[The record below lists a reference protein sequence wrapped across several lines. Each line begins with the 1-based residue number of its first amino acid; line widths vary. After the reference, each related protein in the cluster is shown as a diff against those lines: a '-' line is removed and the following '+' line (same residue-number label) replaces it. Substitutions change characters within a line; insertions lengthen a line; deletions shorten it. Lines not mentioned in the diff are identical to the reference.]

1 MNVEAFKRNLD
12 LKLEKN
18 RKRSEIKKTV
28 QDYNDAKQG
37 LELEREEVFQPI
49 VKEVKQVKETIDDKQ
64 DKMIQQ
70 LQENQKALTHDL
82 SFLKELDTFESPP
95 DSPIALDPPPKPKT
109 KVPDP
114 QIGFSQDRELDY
126 IQKSGFPTPNEAFK
140 KILDEDFDHDR
151 LYNDVVDRI
160 ARANHKKAG
169 YSKNKEKNKDKVDDI
184 VRQVDTLKKY
194 IDRINLLAGGDK
206 IFVTQEGKGLKQMN
220 EVMELPIYLN
230 SVNCARGSS
239 HDFTTSFN
247 PVMRLEP
254 NREYFVA
261 LDEVAM
267 SYSWYNVSSS
277 YDNNKLKFSHD
288 SGTTWTEIELPN
300 GNFAYSELNAYVQRE
315 LESAKHSKTG
325 ITIKFVP
332 ALLKVLI
339 GLEDGY
345 QVDVRGGNFA
355 DLIGFTKK
363 IVTTTS
369 YGEKSPDITRSV
381 DDIYIRTNIISESVV
396 GASEAVADWYNAY
409 FEIDFKIT
417 KMDNTTYGAA
427 DAAAIIN
434 GGFSMINDIKVDFE
448 KARVLD
454 LPCANHAANMKNL
467 TEFSKEHSDQVGPPQ
482 FHYLDTAS
490 GAVIQKYTTLA
501 LDGNAQN
508 VTPTDNGDY
517 NEGFAKRKTLLTTGA
532 ENNIHL
538 PLNRFGFFDSLEEQI
553 PPNAKVTF
561 HVTLEKDN
569 EVLFRS
575 NAAAAGRYIITKFR
589 LWVPM
594 IHMNAAGQK
603 LYADSFLK
611 PHAWSYQREEISD
624 SGPLRQKNGKFNIT
638 SAVDRPRHVFVW
650 VLNASKFGD
659 QEQNMFVF
667 NTYNIA
673 NARYFTKAQLRVEN
687 GTRYPDQELDPSS
700 ELARAWKYF
709 ASYSKLA
716 SNSLF
721 GPAITMKQ
729 FQDLYG
735 VLHFDLTKQPPEIMK
750 AATRL
755 DFEYSLNNTTN
766 ADYHIYA
773 LVLNEKEI
781 SIDVMSGKALIRKKK
796 LAKAYN
802 EKSAITLRLSHNEL
816 SGPDEMML
824 TKTQINRIQ
833 KAASLGKGV
842 DLKISKTQMG
852 KVVQKGG
859 SLFSSLLALGTKL
872 LPKAMNLATKAL
884 PGLATGALSSL
895 GNFATD
901 KILDAGQQSGGLI
914 IPNSNIMK
922 LLPYVDALSKKQKQD
937 LANALNSGGD
947 MKMKPTKSQSGG
959 FLGTLLASIGVPIL
973 LKALTGSGNSKG
985 RGLHVRAPKKS
996 GKGMQNRPYWDNQP
1010 IFFPP
1015 GLGEPV
1021 PTIGMGNTR
1030 PAGQKDHR
1038 QEGASKEGP
1047 EGPPGP
1053 KGEKGDT
1060 GSQGPKG
1067 EKGDT
1072 GPPGQKGDTG
1082 PAGQKGDTGSQG
1094 PKGDVG
1100 LQGPQGLKGD
1110 TGLQGPRGP
1119 RGLQG
1124 LRGPAGLKGDKGD
1137 KGDTGPQGPRGP
1149 QGPAGSG
1156 SNIDLSDLKKAITFT
1171 STHGADRQVT
1181 GLSDQPLNGTAAV
1194 NENKL
1199 NTELA
1204 KKADSSTVLNG
1215 LSGKADAA
1223 SVMLLDGTQK
1233 MTANL
1238 DMNGKDVINT
1248 KRENY
1253 LNMTTSQQA
1262 TYENSNTLISR
1273 YEAGAM
1279 KRHLQ
1284 GLLDITC
1291 LSSATQVYVDNTKK
1305 RIPSFRN
1312 LNDKQ
1317 TLDARKRKIVNLP
1330 DTFSD
1335 NDEVV
1340 SMNHKAAAD
1349 SDLVNKK
1356 FVEDRLAHNL
1366 TPAQLTNNLSYI
1378 MSKNGQFS
1386 DEDDITG
1393 KPITDQ
1399 VVLYPT
1405 NPRTK
1410 PFDLSLDTSK
1420 GYYSSRFG
1428 VNMYSA
1434 DKAEYTV
1441 ACELCWISNKV
1452 DPSSVTLTATS
1463 SVETIS
1469 TQRSNRF
1476 DNHIVTLI
1484 HMTKWS
1490 NATPN
1495 YLMFDVVIKN
1505 KSGQSYDQKLPI
1517 WVIVY
1522 GSKGY
1527 HNSIPKS
1534 VWTSWYSFLSGG
1546 VRINSALT
1554 LAKQPSVAKT
1564 ALTNATK
1571 KIWYRGNCAHNNAS
1585 QVTFYVNG
1593 TSDHT
1598 TNVSQSD
1605 NADFPVN
1612 SSDNT
1617 KLIINNAGMY
1627 LITYIDG
1634 VKSKHLS
1641 HLRFTLSNSFVS
1653 TANGILMALP
1663 NTRST
1668 WVNTTNTVL
1677 LYFQANTTLSIAT
1690 DNSNTQLDG
1699 LNFSHLLIVKQ
1710 D

>member
-1 MNVEAFKRNLD
+1 MPDEGTFLSFKNHQRKIDVPFVIYADFESIIKPLNSAQPFPEKSYTDKKQLHIPVSFCYYIKCSFDDQYSKLVEYIAKSEDEDVAQIFVNMLEEEVKAIYKNHPPKNMIFTKNDAEIFEKATCCWICEEEFEKGDTIVRDHCHYTGKFRGAAHNSCNLSARQPKFIPVVFHNLANYDAHLFIRNLGV
-12 LKLEKN
+12 
-18 RKRSEIKKTV
+18 SEGEI
-28 QDYNDAKQG
+28 NCIPNN
-37 LELEREEVFQPI
+37 EE
-49 VKEVKQVKETIDDKQ
+49 
-64 DKMIQQ
+64 
-70 LQENQKALTHDL
+70 
-82 SFLKELDTFESPP
+82 
-95 DSPIALDPPPKPKT
+95 
-109 KVPDP
+109 
-114 QIGFSQDRELDY
+114 
-126 IQKSGFPTPNEAFK
+126 
-140 KILDEDFDHDR
+140 
-151 LYNDVVDRI
+151 
-160 ARANHKKAG
+160 
-169 YSKNKEKNKDKVDDI
+169 
-184 VRQVDTLKKY
+184 KY
-194 IDRINLLAGGDK
+194 I
-206 IFVTQEGKGLKQMN
+206 
-220 EVMELPIYLN
+220 
-230 SVNCARGSS
+230 S
-239 HDFTTSFN
+239 
-247 PVMRLEP
+247 
-254 NREYFVA
+254 
-261 LDEVAM
+261 
-267 SYSWYNVSSS
+267 
-277 YDNNKLKFSHD
+277 
-288 SGTTWTEIELPN
+288 
-300 GNFAYSELNAYVQRE
+300 
-315 LESAKHSKTG
+315 
-325 ITIKFVP
+325 
-332 ALLKVLI
+332 
-339 GLEDGY
+339 
-345 QVDVRGGNFA
+345 
-355 DLIGFTKK
+355 FTKK
-363 IVTTTS
+363 IEVGKFFDQTKGHWVDINRELRFIDSFKFMASSLDKLVKNLVKKDNTLENTGK
-369 YGEKSPDITRSV
+369 YHTGEKLELLKRKGEFPYEWFDSIDKLMETGVPPIEAFFSV
-381 DDIYIRTNIISESVV
+381 LKGEGISEEDYAV
-396 GASEAVADWYNAY
+396 GTDDPYECRRP
-409 FEIDFKIT
+409 
-417 KMDNTTYGAA
+417 
-427 DAAAIIN
+427 
-434 GGFSMINDIKVDFE
+434 KV
-448 KARVLD
+448 
-454 LPCANHAANMKNL
+454 
-467 TEFSKEHSDQVGPPQ
+467 
-482 FHYLDTAS
+482 
-490 GAVIQKYTTLA
+490 
-501 LDGNAQN
+501 
-508 VTPTDNGDY
+508 
-517 NEGFAKRKTLLTTGA
+517 
-532 ENNIHL
+532 
-538 PLNRFGFFDSLEEQI
+538 FD
-553 PPNAKVTF
+553 
-561 HVTLEKDN
+561 
-569 EVLFRS
+569 
-575 NAAAAGRYIITKFR
+575 
-589 LWVPM
+589 
-594 IHMNAAGQK
+594 
-603 LYADSFLK
+603 
-611 PHAWSYQREEISD
+611 
-624 SGPLRQKNGKFNIT
+624 
-638 SAVDRPRHVFVW
+638 
-650 VLNASKFGD
+650 D

-687 GTRYPDQELDPSS
+687 NTRYPDQELDPRS

-735 VLHFDLTKQPPEIMK
+735 ILYFDLTKQPPEIMK

-773 LVLNEKEI
+773 MILNDEEI
-781 SIDVMSGKALIRKKK
+781 SVDVMSGKALIRKKK

-833 KAASLGKGV
+833 KAASQGKGI
-842 DLKISKTQMG
+842 DLKISKTQMT

-901 KILDAGQQSGGLI
+901 KILGAGQPSKSGGML
-914 IPNSNIMK
+914 IPNSNIVR

-973 LKALTGSGNSKG
+973 LKALTGSGNSRGK
-985 RGLHVRAPKKS
+985 GLHVRAPKKS
-996 GKGMQNRPYWDNQP
+996 GKGMQNRPYWDKQP

-1015 GLGEPV
+1015 GMGEPV
-1021 PTIGMGNTR
+1021 PTIGMGNK
-1030 PAGQKDHR
+1030 KDHR

-1053 KGEKGDT
+1053 KGEKGDKGDAGSQGPKGEKGDKGDTGPAGQKGEKGDT

-1072 GPPGQKGDTG
+1072 GSQGL
-1082 PAGQKGDTGSQG
+1082 KGDTGSQG
-1094 PKGDVG
+1094 PKGDTG
-1100 LQGPQGLKGD
+1100 SQGPQGLRGPAGSKGD
-1110 TGLQGPRGP
+1110 KGDKGEKGDIGSQGPRGP
-1119 RGLQG
+1119 RGPQG
-1124 LRGPAGLKGDKGD
+1124 LRGPAGSKGDKGEKGDKGD
-1137 KGDTGPQGPRGP
+1137 IGPQGPRGP
-1149 QGPAGSG
+1149 QGSSGSG

-1215 LSGKADAA
+1215 LSGKADTAA
-1223 SVMLLDGTQK
+1223 VMLLDGTQK

-1253 LNMTTSQQA
+1253 LNMTTRQQTA
-1262 TYENSNTLISR
+1262 YESWNTLISR

-1279 KRHLQ
+1279 KRHLK
-1284 GLLDITC
+1284 GLLDIST
-1291 LSSATQVYVDNTKK
+1291 LSNANQQYVDNVKK
-1305 RIPSFRN
+1305 TVPSFHN

-1317 TLDARKRKIVNLP
+1317 LLDARKRKIVNLP

-1335 NDEVV
+1335 NDEAV
-1340 SMNHKAAAD
+1340 SKKYSDTKLSKAGGAMTGDLAMGGNKVTSSHTASAD
-1349 SDLVNKK
+1349 DDLVNKK

-1434 DKAEYTV
+1434 SRAEYTV
-1441 ACELCWISNKV
+1441 VCEMCWQSSKV
-1452 DPSSVTLTATS
+1452 DPNSVTLTATS

-1476 DNHIVTLI
+1476 ENHIIALI

-1495 YLMFDVVIKN
+1495 YLMFDIIMKN

-1517 WVIVY
+1517 WVIIY
-1522 GSKGY
+1522 GPRGY

-1534 VWTSWYSFLSGG
+1534 VWTSWYNFANGG
-1546 VRINSALT
+1546 VHINSKIT
-1554 LAKQPSVAKT
+1554 LEFDPTVDSSAT
-1564 ALTNATK
+1564 TK
-1571 KIWYRGNCAHNNAS
+1571 KYVDDKTKAVFLFVKKMAHSDNKNVRLSTTASDILCHPAASARGFNTAFFSAHNSGRELNIVKKGYYQIVYS
-1585 QVTFYVNG
+1585 DLVNG
-1593 TSDHT
+1593 GRIFT
-1598 TNVSQSD
+1598 
-1605 NADFPVN
+1605 
-1612 SSDNT
+1612 
-1617 KLIINNAGMY
+1617 
-1627 LITYIDG
+1627 ID
-1634 VKSKHLS
+1634 KSEDS
-1641 HLRFTLSNSFVS
+1641 
-1653 TANGILMALP
+1653 G
-1663 NTRST
+1663 ST
-1668 WVNTTNTVL
+1668 WTEIDRTYLKGGSFTQYVKGLFKKKGIALDVAGVILGVGAAVPTSITVNPL
-1677 LYFQANTTLSIAT
+1677 LALVALVPMT
-1690 DNSNTQLDG
+1690 
-1699 LNFSHLLIVKQ
+1699 IVKKYK
-1710 D
+1710 DFKKFDLKIEKLNIALSVNNSILTHLNHSMRENGKWSMSDLEWIEKYEALINDLVPNLAHASYHKKYRDYVKKRFDVN